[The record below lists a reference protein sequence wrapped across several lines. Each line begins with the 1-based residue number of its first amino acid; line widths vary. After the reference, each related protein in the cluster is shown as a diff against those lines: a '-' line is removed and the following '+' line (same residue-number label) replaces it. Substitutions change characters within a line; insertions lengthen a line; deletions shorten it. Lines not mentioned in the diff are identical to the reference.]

1 MSELVLATY
10 TSEEA
15 AEHVFGV
22 LNAHRLDLPG
32 PLDSA
37 ATVRV
42 AADGRYTVLMTDRSE
57 WTASFW
63 GVLWEALFGLVFLVP
78 AAGTAYG
85 SALGGLFGAIDRAG
99 LDAGF
104 RAQVR
109 AALDRQSSGLAV
121 IATGWD
127 PAPVLNE
134 FFLRPR
140 AIVRATIVLDE
151 DSELMRELGGVP
163 PGSATS

>member
-10 TSEEA
+10 TSEET

-22 LNAHRLDLPG
+22 LNAHRLELPG
-32 PLDSA
+32 PLDST

-42 AADGRYTVLMTDRSE
+42 AADGRYTVMMTDRNE
-57 WTASFW
+57 WTASYW

-78 AAGTAYG
+78 APGTTYG

-104 RAQVR
+104 RTHVR
-109 AALDRQSSGLAV
+109 AALEHQSSGLAV

-127 PAPVLNE
+127 PALVLSD

-151 DSELMRELGGVP
+151 NSELMRELGGVP
-163 PGSATS
+163 PGTATT